1 MVRSFITSTLSMLAT
16 LAIAYGIDQW
26 IYYQQRIARQRSN
39 FQQPY
44 IWIIIG
50 GLILLVAWMALGWF
64 VLVKSRRIFAVS
76 VIYVLVGLLAF
87 IWFPLE
93 LGSVFWITHLYLF
106 SNFVYNLQYSGLFIA
121 ALGVLTILI
130 PKTNPT

>member
-1 MVRSFITSTLSMLAT
+1 MIRSFITSTLSMLST

-26 IYYQQRIARQRSN
+26 IYYQQRIGRQSSN
-39 FQQPY
+39 FQLPY
-44 IWIIIG
+44 KWIIIG
-50 GLILLVAWMALGWF
+50 GLILLVAWMTLGWF

-76 VIYVLVGLLAF
+76 VIFVFVGLLAF
-87 IWFPLE
+87 LWFPLQ
-93 LGSVFWITHLYLF
+93 LASVFWMTHLYLF

-121 ALGVLTILI
+121 ALGALTILI